1 MVDIATVFVDWLD
14 AGLFAQLTQCGRID
28 VFPVIDESCR
38 QTVAKASQ
46 PTRYSRSTKYKSCAQ
61 SCTSMTTQGAC
72 RITCLRITVLSA
84 VSCLQRDTHVL
95 HAENRAFDTRALC

>member
-38 QTVAKASQ
+38 QTVGEGVAADTVFS
-46 PTRYSRSTKYKSCAQ
+46 STKYKSCAQ

-72 RITCLRITVLSA
+72 RITCLRITVCPPSRVCNA
-84 VSCLQRDTHVL
+84 IRMSSTPKI
-95 HAENRAFDTRALC
+95 AP

>member
-38 QTVAKASQ
+38 QTVGEGVAADAVFSFDQ
-46 PTRYSRSTKYKSCAQ
+46 VQILRAVMHQHDHT
-61 SCTSMTTQGAC
+61 GAC
-72 RITCLRITVLSA
+72 RITCLRITVCPPSRVCNA
-84 VSCLQRDTHVL
+84 IRMSSTPKI
-95 HAENRAFDTRALC
+95 AP

>member
-38 QTVAKASQ
+38 QTVGEG

-72 RITCLRITVLSA
+72 RITCLRITVCPPSRVCNA
-84 VSCLQRDTHVL
+84 IRMSSTPKI
-95 HAENRAFDTRALC
+95 AP